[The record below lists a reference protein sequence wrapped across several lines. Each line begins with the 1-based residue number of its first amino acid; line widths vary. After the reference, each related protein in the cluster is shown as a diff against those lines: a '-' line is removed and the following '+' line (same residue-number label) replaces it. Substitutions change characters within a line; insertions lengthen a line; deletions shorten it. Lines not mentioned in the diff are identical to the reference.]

1 MSAAFVGTRSIAADQ
16 LQSFLQG
23 SPASSRYYFLR
34 WVHRVSGF
42 TDSLPETFPSPEGE
56 MLTPDFE
63 VRWRQTS
70 TGYDLLLLAHQA
82 PEWDHGFELLGK
94 DWIASEPLVT
104 NPLPKAEKQDTR
116 FPNAIDYP
124 YEHKFQLQQRYFQNQ
139 QTETVH
145 FISLTLSSEAEQ
157 SS

>member
-16 LQSFLQG
+16 LQSFLQE

-34 WVHRVSGF
+34 WLHRVSGF
-42 TDSLPETFPSPEGE
+42 INRLPETFPSPEGE

-63 VRWRQTS
+63 MRWRQTS

-82 PEWDHGFELLGK
+82 PEWEHGFQPLQQ
-94 DWIASEPLVT
+94 DWIVSEPLKVH
-104 NPLPKAEKQDTR
+104 PLPKADKQDTR

-124 YEHKFQLQQRYFQNQ
+124 SGLKLQQRYFQNK

-145 FISLTLSSEAEQ
+145 FISLTLFSKVEQ
-157 SS
+157 